1 MRNRVQF
8 LTLSAILIMVFSF
21 GIGVAYLRIQST
33 LIGYQLGELKD
44 RETALLEQ
52 RSRLK
57 MELAKL
63 TKKEN
68 LTILASDKSNSQQN
82 RGKTLASR

>member
-1 MRNRVQF
+1 MRELRHFSVSASLLILAF
-8 LTLSAILIMVFSF
+8 CMALTI
-21 GIGVAYLRIQST
+21 AYLRIQST

-44 RETALLEQ
+44 QEAHFLEK

-57 MELAKL
+57 VDLAKL

-68 LTILASDKSNSQQN
+68 LTILASRNPDCKSNDENS
-82 RGKTLASR
+82 LASR

>member
-1 MRNRVQF
+1 MRDRRYFSVSACLLLLAF
-8 LTLSAILIMVFSF
+8 CMALTIAS
-21 GIGVAYLRIQST
+21 LRIQST

-44 RETALLEQ
+44 QEAHFLEQ

-57 MELAKL
+57 VDLAKL

-68 LTILASDKSNSQQN
+68 LTILASRTLDGQSNDENS
-82 RGKTLASR
+82 LASR

>member
-1 MRNRVQF
+1 MKDKRHF
-8 LTLSAILIMVFSF
+8 SASACLLVIAFCLALAI
-21 GIGVAYLRIQST
+21 AYLRIQST

-44 RETALLEQ
+44 HESYLLEQ

-57 MELAKL
+57 VDLAKL

-68 LTILASDKSNSQQN
+68 LTILASRQQKNTSNDENS
-82 RGKTLASR
+82 LASR